1 MSLEVLVAKSKI
13 KELVDTFSNL
23 ADEKKIPEQMFL
35 FTPET
40 VVKVYIGENLVFDIL
55 GTKQLEEVFTSFT
68 ANVKRSY
75 HINGQQVVNV
85 EGNSAT
91 GISYCLVQLIT
102 EENGKEIITQHSV
115 RYNDTFVLNNGTWLI
130 KERISHFMITDVRT
144 LQS

>member
-55 GTKQLEEVFTSFT
+55 GTKQLEEVFTGFT

-115 RYNDTFVLNNGTWLI
+115 RYNDTFVLDNGTWLI
-130 KERISHFMITDVRT
+130 KERISNFMITDVRA
-144 LQS
+144 L